1 MTTVAICERRC
12 RGSPISSCGTSSR
25 PGSPMSSP
33 RPTTSWRA
41 YDVVIF
47 SDVGYNSMIFYP
59 GLTPPYSYPLGPD
72 RCQMVADFVERGGG
86 FIMVG
91 GYLSFAGFNGIAHY
105 HDTVIETV
113 LPVTV
118 SPYDD
123 RVEVVAGFRF
133 EIVDPAHPAVAGLD
147 WDGAAFTLCGYN
159 RVTLKPECSPRG
171 ALSRRPDDRHGYIRS
186 RSHGD
191 LRLRLRPALGRRLS
205 PLGRL
210 RHLLDAD
217 AALVGRGLVHCAG
230 CRFRRGSFVF

>member
-1 MTTVAICERRC
+1 MSAPTSSS
-12 RGSPISSCGTSSR
+12 SPISTTTAAICAKRLQGQPDIELR
-25 PGSPMSSP
+25 HIIPAGVPNEF
-33 RPTTSWRA
+33 PTTDDELAA

-113 LPVTV
+113 LPVTIA
-118 SPYDD
+118 PYDD

-147 WDGAAFTLCGYN
+147 FGERRLHPLRLQPRHPQARC
-159 RVTLKPECSPRG
+159 PPRG
-171 ALSRRPDDRHGYIRS
+171 ALPRRPDDRHRRLRPGPHR
-186 RSHGD
+186 H
-191 LRLRLRPALGRRLS
+191 LRLRLRS
-205 PLGRL
+205 PLGR
-210 RHLLDAD
+210 
-217 AALVGRGLVHCAG
+217 
-230 CRFRRGSFVF
+230 